1 MSGDDDSVRVNGP
14 APGGVGLLII
24 DMLGDLAFEGSEPLR
39 RSANRAVE
47 PILRLRSEA
56 DRLGVPVVYVNDNHG
71 QWHSERSRILEYCLR
86 AENPGRDIAQRL
98 QPRSD
103 DFFVIKPQF
112 SGFYATNLPVLLPKL
127 GVTRLVLAG
136 MAADICVL
144 FTAAD
149 AHMRAYALWAPA
161 DALGSLAEE
170 RTTWATQIMRDSMG
184 AEIAP
189 TTRLSL
195 SDWVRRFPGDSSAT
209 R

>member
-1 MSGDDDSVRVNGP
+1 MSGDDDSVRVSGP

-24 DMLGDLAFEGSEPLR
+24 DMLGNLAFEGSEALL
-39 RSANRAVE
+39 RSAERALP
-47 PILRLRSEA
+47 PILRLRAEA

-71 QWHSERSRILEYCLR
+71 QWHSERSRIVEYCLR
-86 AENPGRDIAQRL
+86 ADNPGRDVARRL

-103 DFFVIKPQF
+103 DYFIIKPQF

-127 GVTRLVLAG
+127 GVTRLVMAG

-149 AHMRAYALWAPA
+149 AHMRAYALWAPP
-161 DALGSLAEE
+161 DALASLAEE
-170 RTTWATQIMRDSMG
+170 RTAWATQIMRDSMG
-184 AEIAP
+184 ADISP
-189 TTRLSL
+189 TTALSL
-195 SDWVRRFPGDSSAT
+195 KDWVNRAPDDASAT